1 MNTINDAKTL
11 ILNKIQTDLFP
22 HVIPSQ
28 LVAKIFGI
36 HILASL
42 FVLAVCPQ
50 FGLGLFSGVL
60 GSGHYGLTGLFMS
73 VSHEFCQLMCGLF
86 LTSISAFSIYKS
98 LKITEYE
105 WLLQHKFILIG
116 LLFSVTSSFF
126 WMSAPQ
132 MHWIDFTLWATGSL
146 IITAKPLFYSFSDS
160 NST

>member
-1 MNTINDAKTL
+1 MNTQ
-11 ILNKIQTDLFP
+11 NKILLKIQSDLFP
-22 HVIPSQ
+22 EVTPSR
-28 LVAKIFGI
+28 LISKIFGI
-36 HILASL
+36 HFLASL
-42 FVLAVCPQ
+42 FVLAICPQ
-50 FGLGLFSGVL
+50 FGLGLLSGVL

-105 WLLQHKFILIG
+105 WLLQNKFILIG

-132 MHWIDFTLWATGSL
+132 MHLIDFILWSTGSL
-146 IITAKPLFYSFSDS
+146 IVMSKPLFYSPSLAK
-160 NST
+160 N